1 MNGIKNNREEGIKD
15 RRINCKINGI
25 ENNSEEGIKG
35 EENELQNEWNKE
47 RQGRRNKKRG
57 E

>member
-1 MNGIKNNREEGIKD
+1 MNGIKNNRGEGIID

-35 EENELQNEWNKE
+35 EENEFQNEWNIE
-47 RQGRRNKKRG
+47 RQGRRN
-57 E
+57 

>member
-1 MNGIKNNREEGIKD
+1 M
-15 RRINCKINGI
+15 NGI

-47 RQGRRNKKRG
+47 RQGRRNKRRG
-57 E
+57 EGIAR

>member
-1 MNGIKNNREEGIKD
+1 M
-15 RRINCKINGI
+15 NGI

-47 RQGRRNKKRG
+47 GIRREDN
-57 E
+57 

>member
-1 MNGIKNNREEGIKD
+1 MNGIRNNREEGIKD
-15 RRINCKINGI
+15 RRINCKMNGI

-35 EENELQNEWNKE
+35 EENEFQNKWNKE
-47 RQGRRNKKRG
+47 RQGKK